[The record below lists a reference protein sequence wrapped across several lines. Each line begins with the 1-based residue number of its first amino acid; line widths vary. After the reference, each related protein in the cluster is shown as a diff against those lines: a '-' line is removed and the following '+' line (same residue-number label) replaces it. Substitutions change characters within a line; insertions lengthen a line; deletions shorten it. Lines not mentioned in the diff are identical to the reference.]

1 MTSGRC
7 CRAVRAATFAAT
19 CVLLA
24 AIGHVL
30 MSGIHVPWWAVAA
43 AFVAACAT
51 GWALTTCERGFL
63 VVTSATVLTQG
74 ALHSCFSLAQAA
86 VHPRLPRNAPLGS
99 QWVDYLLCGTTAA
112 GSSSDP
118 AASGSGLDATTL
130 TEPAHLLVSG
140 THAGTPS
147 AGTHLH
153 HTAQAIT
160 ESAAPAV
167 GHAVSGHASP
177 FGMLAAHLAAA
188 VLCGVWLAHGERAF
202 FRLLR
207 AFAGWLLA
215 PLRTMH
221 RPLVPAHRS
230 RIRVRRSRQSTPPR
244 DMLLVSAFTTRGPPA
259 RIAVV

>member
-30 MSGIHVPWWAVAA
+30 MSGIHVPWWAVAG
-43 AFVAACAT
+43 AFAAACGT
-51 GWALTTCERGFL
+51 GWVLTTCERGFL

-74 ALHSCFSLAQAA
+74 VLHSCFSLAQAA
-86 VHPRLPRNAPLGS
+86 LHPRLPGSAPLGS
-99 QWVDYLLCGTTAA
+99 QWVEYLLCGTAA
-112 GSSSDP
+112 AVRSSDP
-118 AASGSGLDATTL
+118 AASGSGVDVTAS
-130 TEPAHLLVSG
+130 TESAHLLVPG
-140 THAGTPS
+140 AHAGMPN

-153 HTAQAIT
+153 HAAQAFG
-160 ESAAPAV
+160 ESVVPVV
-167 GHAVSGHASP
+167 GHSVGGHASP

-188 VLCGVWLAHGERAF
+188 VLCGVWLAHGEQAA

-221 RPLVPAHRS
+221 RPLVPAYRS
-230 RIRVRRSRQSTPPR
+230 RIRVRRSRRTTTPHG
-244 DMLLVSAFTTRGPPA
+244 MLLVGAFTTRGPPA
-259 RIAVV
+259 GTAVV

>member
-24 AIGHVL
+24 AVGHVL
-30 MSGIHVPWWAVAA
+30 MSGIHVPWWAVAG

-74 ALHSCFSLAQAA
+74 VLHSCFSLAQAA
-86 VHPRLPRNAPLGS
+86 VRPRLPQSAPLGR
-99 QWVDYLLCGTTAA
+99 QWADYLLCGTTAA
-112 GSSSDP
+112 GGSSGP
-118 AASGSGLDATTL
+118 AAAGGGLHATTL
-130 TEPAHLLVSG
+130 TESAHLLVPG
-140 THAGTPS
+140 THSGMPS

-153 HTAQAIT
+153 HAAGAIT
-160 ESAAPAV
+160 ESAVPAV

-188 VLCGVWLAHGERAF
+188 VLCGVWLAHGERAV

-215 PLRTMH
+215 PLRSMH

-230 RIRVRRSRQSTPPR
+230 RIHVRRSRQSTPPR
-244 DMLLVSAFTTRGPPA
+244 EMLLVGAFTTRGPPA